1 MARAISDVPE
11 YPVRSTVPNL
21 SILPFKIQFLG
32 GTINTASGTTQLPL
46 YMTFSS
52 KTATGKY
59 KFVIPAALATKYWVT
74 ARTTGNTIVTLPSAD
89 TLVPTGFLEFQ
100 TGTTAATT
108 ATDPADGII
117 LTGAIY
123 LAWGR

>member
-1 MARAISDVPE
+1 MARSISDVPE
-11 YPVRSTVPNL
+11 YQVRSTQPNL

-32 GTINTASGTTQLPL
+32 GTVNTASGTTQLPM

-59 KFVIPAALATKYWVT
+59 RFNVPAALATKYWT
-74 ARTTGNTIVTLPSAD
+74 MARTTGNTIITFPSAD
-89 TLVPTGFLEFQ
+89 TLVPTGLIDIQ

-117 LTGAIY
+117 LTGALY